1 MVTIRVPALPKG
13 LLSNLMGLA
22 GLATIC
28 VMVAFLTDWRWGGL
42 SAGVMAV
49 GMTIVAHLGAPVA
62 AAVEDANVRP
72 IKKAA

>member
-13 LLSNLMGLA
+13 LLSNLTGLA

-28 VMVAFLTDWRWGGL
+28 VMIAFLTDWRWGGL
-42 SAGVMAV
+42 TAGVMAV
-49 GMTIVAHLGAPVA
+49 ALTVVSHLDAEVAVA
-62 AAVEDANVRP
+62 EDTNVRP

>member
-13 LLSNLMGLA
+13 LLSNLVGLA

-28 VMVAFLTDWRWGGL
+28 VMIAFLADWRWGGL
-42 SAGVMAV
+42 AGGVFAV
-49 GMTIVAHLGAPVA
+49 VLTVVSHLGAPVEVA
-62 AAVEDANVRP
+62 SEDANVRS

>member
-13 LLSNLMGLA
+13 LLSNAMGLA

-28 VMVAFLTDWRWGGL
+28 VMIAFLTDWRWGGL
-42 SAGVMAV
+42 SAGVMMFSLTV
-49 GMTIVAHLGAPVA
+49 VSHLGAPVA
-62 AAVEDANVRP
+62 AEAENVRP